1 MHAYIRSSNM
11 HVQSHGTRCHSRVL
25 SAQGYGGGIT
35 PELVS
40 SVKSSLRKTGIDL
53 SPGASTE
60 TSLAAPAA
68 AADDAAE
75 ESLDDSLDVE
85 FL

>member
-1 MHAYIRSSNM
+1 MHTQLKHACSE
-11 HVQSHGTRCHSRVL
+11 SRDTLPFTCL
-25 SAQGYGGGIT
+25 SPQGYGGGIT